1 MCGFCHAPEH
11 AYDVLLE
18 HPEIERDGIGVGPQ
32 NGAEK
37 AWPAGHDGLCDEAQ
51 QRLFMAATP
60 RPPGLNIC
68 HYAWDEEEHA
78 WRIAYG
84 IHRCLLCNARRLHK
98 LPDDHAWSF
107 CRDCRKEAPT
117 IVGALR
123 LHFDGAPLAPAELTE
138 IAARPRPPGKPPSLV
153 SNETAIRTTVGLDE
167 LFGPRLGSP
176 RSIRANGS
184 WTQSCAA
191 GSSSLGLRSLRAR
204 APTPCHCGGL
214 ASIASARCSSREAGS
229 PRSALST

>member
-1 MCGFCHAPEH
+1 MCDFCHAPEH

-18 HPEIERDGIGVGPQ
+18 HPEIEHNGIGVAPQ
-32 NGAEK
+32 NGAQR
-37 AWPAGHDGLCDEAQ
+37 ALPAGHAGLCDEAQ
-51 QRLFMAATP
+51 QRLLMAATP
-60 RPPGLNIC
+60 RPPGLNIW

-98 LPDDHAWSF
+98 LPDDDAWSF

-138 IAARPRPPGKPPSLV
+138 IATRPRPPGKPPSLV
-153 SNETAIRTTVGLDE
+153 FNETAIRTTAGLDG
-167 LFGPRLGSP
+167 LPGPRFGRPTKYP
-176 RSIRANGS
+176 REWLVDPKPRG
-184 WTQSCAA
+184 WLLFA
-191 GSSSLGLRSLRAR
+191 GFEK
-204 APTPCHCGGL
+204 P
-214 ASIASARCSSREAGS
+214 ASARSHPAPLRR
-229 PRSALST
+229 PRFDRFSEVHFS